1 MTVVST
7 KEFNANQDKYFEMA
21 LDEIDDMNIY
31 HKAGVYEEVLEPDE
45 DFRNAIS
52 GDEFKKRALEIVE
65 KVHHQY
71 SNK

>member
-7 KEFNANQDKYFEMA
+7 NKN
-21 LDEIDDMNIY
+21 IDDMNIY
-31 HKAGVYEEVLEPDE
+31 HKDSVYEEVLEPDE
-45 DFRNAIS
+45 DFRSAIS